1 MYRWGHVMLFEL
13 EESERQQFA
22 DRIAATAIVNQA
34 VVKCL
39 VRRVEVTPD
48 NVILMIGD
56 FIDPSRPE
64 FAGVIDAIMKAV
76 NEVTAVPPAR
86 HNLDGTH

>member
-1 MYRWGHVMLFEL
+1 MLFGL
-13 EESERQQFA
+13 EEPELQAFA

-39 VRRVEVTPD
+39 VRGIRITPD

-56 FIDPSRPE
+56 FVDPTRPG
-64 FAGVIDAIMKAV
+64 FAGVINAIMDAV
-76 NEVTAVPPAR
+76 DEVVTAPR
-86 HNLDGTH
+86 LDMI